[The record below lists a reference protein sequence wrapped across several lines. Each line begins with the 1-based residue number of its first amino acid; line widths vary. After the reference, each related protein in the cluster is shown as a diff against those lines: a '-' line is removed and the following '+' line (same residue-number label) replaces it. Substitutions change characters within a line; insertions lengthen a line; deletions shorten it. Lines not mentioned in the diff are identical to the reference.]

1 MAGGSQL
8 AANVM
13 TNADAA
19 SSITR
24 AEVEDFLYEEAALLD
39 AWRLDDWLAL
49 LTEDAVYRVPSND
62 QPNADPSNTLFIVA
76 DDVHRIRARVA
87 RLKKK
92 DAHAEDPRSRTRRL
106 LTNVRIVE
114 REGNVLKVEANFSVT
129 RFRRNDGIR
138 TYIGH
143 YRYELHVQDGRLKI
157 AKREAIIDSM
167 ELGGL
172 GSVSFIL

>member
-1 MAGGSQL
+1 MKSGPAK
-8 AANVM
+8 V
-13 TNADAA
+13 
-19 SSITR
+19 TR
-24 AEVEDFLYEEAALLD
+24 QDVEDFLYEEAALLD

-49 LTEDAVYRVPSND
+49 LTDDAVYRVPSND
-62 QPNADPSNTLFIVA
+62 RPNSSSGDTLFIIA
-76 DDVHRIRARVA
+76 DDINRIRARVT

-106 LTNVRIVE
+106 LTNVRIVSRNGATLE
-114 REGNVLKVEANFSVT
+114 VEANFSVH

-138 TYIGH
+138 VYVGH
-143 YRYELHVQDGRLKI
+143 YRYELRLVAGKLKI

-167 ELGGL
+167 ELGSL

>member
-1 MAGGSQL
+1 MANSAG
-8 AANVM
+8 AAQV
-13 TNADAA
+13 
-19 SSITR
+19 TR
-24 AEVEDFLYEEAALLD
+24 QQVEEFLYEEAALLD

-49 LTEDAVYRVPSND
+49 MTDDAVYQVPSND
-62 QPNADPSNTLFIVA
+62 RPNAEPKDTLFIVA
-76 DDVHRIRARVA
+76 DDINRIRARVA

-114 REGNVLKVEANFSVT
+114 RNDSALKVEANFSVT

-138 TYIGH
+138 NYIGH
-143 YRYELHVQDGRLKI
+143 YRYELRIEGGKLKI
-157 AKREAIIDSM
+157 ARREAVIDSM

-172 GSVSFIL
+172 GSISFIL